1 MRKLINFDPHLETQ
15 MESVLGI
22 LTLSQMPN
30 VPIIVPTHN
39 LPLNLAPS
47 IINKMFTLEN
57 LWLHKP
63 SLLKS
68 YKQDYSAAIQKDV
81 WLSISTYVLTCL
93 SIICDCSV
101 SQPPLFNQ
109 SICIAY
115 MALGK
120 IPQIILHLALGQLQ
134 LRVHNGEGMPTVTV
148 RASGIY

>member
-22 LTLSQMPN
+22 LMPN

-68 YKQDYSAAIQKDV
+68 YKQDYSAASQKDV

-101 SQPPLFNQ
+101 SQLPLFNQ
-109 SICIAY
+109 VKASHILLWVKY
-115 MALGK
+115 HK
-120 IPQIILHLALGQLQ
+120 IILHLALGQLQ

-148 RASGIY
+148 MASGIY

>member
-1 MRKLINFDPHLETQ
+1 MRELINFDPHLETQ

-22 LTLSQMPN
+22 LMPN

-57 LWLHKP
+57 LLLHKP

-81 WLSISTYVLTCL
+81 
-93 SIICDCSV
+93 
-101 SQPPLFNQ
+101 
-109 SICIAY
+109 
-115 MALGK
+115 
-120 IPQIILHLALGQLQ
+120 
-134 LRVHNGEGMPTVTV
+134 
-148 RASGIY
+148 